1 MTTLKLILIV
11 LPILEIAIF
20 IWLLIRK
27 DKKQIKQSVPNENEE
42 VYCEDYERVF
52 YNP

>member
-11 LPILEIAIF
+11 LPIVEILVF
-20 IWLLIRK
+20 IIILICKDRK
-27 DKKQIKQSVPNENEE
+27 QKQPVPHEDTE